1 MAMKKQTNHHRKL
14 VLRKEAISVL
24 APNQLD
30 GVAGGI
36 ESKTIPTLCL
46 TIKTCASFE
55 FAC

>member
-1 MAMKKQTNHHRKL
+1 MKKHTNRRKL

-24 APNQLD
+24 APNQLED
-30 GVAGGI
+30 VAGGI
-36 ESKTIPTLCL
+36 ESKTIPTICL

>member
-1 MAMKKQTNHHRKL
+1 MKKSTTPRRRL
-14 VLRKEAISVL
+14 VLQKEAIQVL
-24 APNQLD
+24 STTELQAV
-30 GVAGGI
+30 GGGI

>member
-1 MAMKKQTNHHRKL
+1 MKKHNAR
-14 VLRKEAISVL
+14 LRRLILQKEAIQVL
-24 APNQLD
+24 SSSNLE

-46 TIKTCASFE
+46 TIKTCVSFE